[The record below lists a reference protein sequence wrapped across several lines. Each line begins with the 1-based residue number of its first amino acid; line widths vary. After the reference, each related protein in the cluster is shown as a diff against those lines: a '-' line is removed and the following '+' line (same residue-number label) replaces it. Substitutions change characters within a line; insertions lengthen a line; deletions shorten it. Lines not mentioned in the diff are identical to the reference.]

1 MTGELAGI
9 SGPGT
14 AFIAGL
20 VTSLHCAGMCGPLAC
35 ALMPAARDD
44 SDPQLVASAYHVSR
58 LAGYAMLGALAGG
71 VGRFPLALLGDS
83 VLRWLPWLLVA
94 FFVAMAFRLE
104 QRLPRLPVLGRGYTW
119 LLAKLRGGSRVRAAA
134 AMGLATPWLPC
145 GPLYFLLSLA
155 LLSGSALRGTETLLA
170 FGLGTVPLLWLAQ
183 TNFHWLRARLN
194 PRTLARM
201 RTVMACGVALLLA
214 WRLRGTLGLGGPG
227 AGDFL
232 CF

>member
-1 MTGELAGI
+1 MTAELAGI
-9 SGPGT
+9 TGPGT
-14 AFIAGL
+14 AFLAGL

-44 SDPQLVASAYHVSR
+44 TDPQVVASVYHLTR
-58 LAGYAMLGALAGG
+58 LAGYAVLGALAGG
-71 VGRFPLALLGDS
+71 VGRWPLALLGGG
-83 VLRWLPWLLVA
+83 VLRWLPWLLVV
-94 FFVAMAFRLE
+94 FFVAVAFRLD
-104 QRLPRLPVLGRGYTW
+104 QRLPRWPLLGRAYAA
-119 LLAKLRGGSRVRAAA
+119 LLARLRGGSRVRAAA
-134 AMGLATPWLPC
+134 ALGVATPLLPC

-155 LLSGSALRGTETLLA
+155 LLSGSALHGAETLLA

-183 TNFHWLRARLN
+183 ANVHWVRARLG
-194 PRTLARM
+194 PHTRARLQGLLALA
-201 RTVMACGVALLLA
+201 VAALLV